1 MPLTS
6 AVTVPVTARGPPARP
21 GAREWRG
28 AALPISQIRKDSYVN
43 CLRDTTRIRGDTKG
57 NVAHEL
63 LREAAVLSKED
74 NEILTRVGP
83 GTPMG
88 NLLRRYWIPAC
99 LTSEVDEPDGPPAR
113 VRLLGEDLV
122 AFRDTNGDV
131 GLIEER
137 CPHRGASLFYGR
149 NEECGLRCTYHGW
162 KFDVTGQCTD
172 QRSELHPFSQKIK
185 ITSYPIHE
193 SGGIVWTYMGPAET
207 MTPFRDFGTESLPA
221 GQVAVNKELVRCN
234 WVQSM
239 DGDLDT
245 AHISNLHQFDAIDDV
260 PDDGTDRPGYPS
272 NYMSMK
278 FWRHD
283 PRSLIEVNDEWHG
296 FRYAGIRTTPNGHRH
311 VRVTAWIFPF
321 GDIIAAI
328 PFNTRQIIVVPV
340 DDYNCQRYNFATT
353 PPANPRGLGG
363 PAFYT
368 YEKYPFE
375 MLPPNGVVDREV
387 HAGERLPDRPGRAEG
402 QVLQRDQGLPQ
413 PGHDG
418 HRVRRPDL
426 RPDPRAPGQH
436 RRGSD
441 PDAPHAD
448 PGGQGARQ
456 RRAAAG
462 ARRQRRLPQHP
473 RRGEDPRRGRG
484 LAGARH

>member
-1 MPLTS
+1 
-6 AVTVPVTARGPPARP
+6 
-21 GAREWRG
+21 
-28 AALPISQIRKDSYVN
+28 
-43 CLRDTTRIRGDTKG
+43 
-57 NVAHEL
+57 
-63 LREAAVLSKED
+63 VLSKED

-99 LTSEVDEPDGPPAR
+99 LTSEIDEPDGPPAR

-131 GLIEER
+131 GLIEEQ

-172 QRSELHPFSQKIK
+172 QRSELHPFAQKIK
-185 ITSYPIHE
+185 VTSYPVRE

-207 MTPFRDFGTESLPA
+207 MTPFRDFGTDSLPA
-221 GQVAVNKELVRCN
+221 SLVAANKELVRCN

-278 FWRHD
+278 LWRHD

-321 GDIIAAI
+321 CDIIAAI
-328 PFNTRQIIVVPV
+328 PFNTRLIMVVPA
-340 DDYNCQRYNFATT
+340 DDYNCQRYNFVTT

-363 PAFYT
+363 PPFFT

-375 MLPPNGVVDREV
+375 MLPPSGVVERKYTPENDYLIDRV
-387 HAGERLPDRPGRAEG
+387 AQKGVDRTAGMAGRANPRRCAPAAARAARRHRERRAGRDRRLRERLRLCLR
-402 QVLQRDQGLPQ
+402 QR
-413 PGHDG
+413 
-418 HRVRRPDL
+418 L
-426 RPDPRAPGQH
+426 RPPP
-436 RRGSD
+436 
-441 PDAPHAD
+441 
-448 PGGQGARQ
+448 
-456 RRAAAG
+456 
-462 ARRQRRLPQHP
+462 ARR
-473 RRGEDPRRGRG
+473 EDPRGGGAGRRRSG
-484 LAGARH
+484 PVARPATAVLA